1 MMNYYASFATDENE
15 RKLFE
20 DKNNV
25 LNRSRKVH
33 YIIGRIPLVPQ
44 NPPSPRSG
52 LIAPDSP
59 RALRG
64 TQNVPAGDNP
74 PLPQKS
80 RGTRYGLNAE
90 ELTPRRSNSSRIGA
104 ILPPTIVPNAQ
115 QGQTQVPT
123 PAAPVETVQEPVV
136 NKPERGRRKTSRP
149 TRIIFDG
156 SHVIVDEARLLEM
169 GKSAM
174 GLRAAPMNYKDYKKF
189 LEGMGL
195 KEYFDEKGECIYFY
209 YRYQKLSNM
218 VPENI
223 RISNN
228 RSVPIPETIDDD
240 LKNKINIA
248 ISLYLFKPL
257 ISASREPL
265 NQCRNNFLTL
275 IALLNENGYLIEE
288 YEEEERAIFINEVR
302 IGKLMEEFEKGT
314 QSKVS
319 SFFVKLRKQ
328 EYKIDKDDSS
338 EVASNFYDDID
349 NYIRQFKLVPEN
361 EGTET
366 YREYLHTIAM
376 MTLAKF
382 EVNDERQNQSNQ
394 NNDFP
399 SPDYSLA
406 PMLHKLDKLNRQAQK
421 EWEHWY
427 ENNVRA
433 YEDHSY

>member
-1 MMNYYASFATDENE
+1 
-15 RKLFE
+15 
-20 DKNNV
+20 
-25 LNRSRKVH
+25 
-33 YIIGRIPLVPQ
+33 
-44 NPPSPRSG
+44 
-52 LIAPDSP
+52 
-59 RALRG
+59 
-64 TQNVPAGDNP
+64 
-74 PLPQKS
+74 
-80 RGTRYGLNAE
+80 
-90 ELTPRRSNSSRIGA
+90 
-104 ILPPTIVPNAQ
+104 
-115 QGQTQVPT
+115 
-123 PAAPVETVQEPVV
+123 
-136 NKPERGRRKTSRP
+136 
-149 TRIIFDG
+149 
-156 SHVIVDEARLLEM
+156 
-169 GKSAM
+169 
-174 GLRAAPMNYKDYKKF
+174 
-189 LEGMGL
+189 MGL
-195 KEYFDEKGECIYFY
+195 KEYFDEKGECKYFY

-275 IALLNENGYLIEE
+275 VALLNENGYLIEE

-338 EVASNFYDDID
+338 EVASNFYKDID

-394 NNDFP
+394 NNDNP
-399 SPDYSLA
+399 SPSLSPTSEELKSWA
-406 PMLHKLDKLNRQAQK
+406 EREFGIVN
-421 EWEHWY
+421 Y
-427 ENNVRA
+427 
-433 YEDHSY
+433 